1 MRMRIVSRLLE
12 GIVALVFVF
21 GLLESLLTGG
31 RPGGRGLGRR
41 AYSGQSSEAW
51 IGGYAGAMGWDGQV
65 LPTKSETGS
74 PPPTKTLGG
83 DVPSRGRPGAG
94 VRPGI
99 RQPLRA
105 RRVLASAARRR
116 RGSMNQFG

>member
-1 MRMRIVSRLLE
+1 MRIVSRVLE

-31 RPGGRGLGRR
+31 RLGGRALGRR
-41 AYSGQSSEAW
+41 ASSGQSSEAW

-65 LPTKSETGS
+65 LPAKSDT
-74 PPPTKTLGG
+74 
-83 DVPSRGRPGAG
+83 DVPSRGRRAA
-94 VRPGI
+94 RLTRAR
-99 RQPLRA
+99 RQTVRA

-116 RGSMNQFG
+116 RSA

>member
-1 MRMRIVSRLLE
+1 MRIVSRLLE

-31 RPGGRGLGRR
+31 RTGARGLGRR
-41 AYSGQSSEAW
+41 ASSGQSSEAW

-65 LPTKSETGS
+65 LPPKSETES
-74 PPPTKTLGG
+74 PP
-83 DVPSRGRPGAG
+83 SRARRPA
-94 VRPGI
+94 RSTRAR
-99 RQPLRA
+99 RQTIQA

-116 RGSMNQFG
+116 GRSMNQL

>member
-1 MRMRIVSRLLE
+1 MRIVSRLLE

-21 GLLESLLTGG
+21 GLLQSLLIGG

-65 LPTKSETGS
+65 LPARSETGS
-74 PPPTKTLGG
+74 PH
-83 DVPSRGRPGAG
+83 SRGR
-94 VRPGI
+94 RPA
-99 RQPLRA
+99 RLTRA
-105 RRVLASAARRR
+105 RRQTITARWVLSAARRR
-116 RGSMNQFG
+116 AGR